1 MNHLSSRPSKYVSPA
16 AGRFTSETAIGSAA
30 DMLSLPEPAI
40 VARVPPQDVNRVI
53 DDRIMPEA
61 FLSHDDGR
69 RVVETACTLI
79 PFYFDS
85 ATRLT
90 SEERLL
96 PFARPDYVCTGSAPT
111 PLPR

>member
-1 MNHLSSRPSKYVSPA
+1 MNHLSSRPSKYVSQA

-69 RVVETACTLI
+69 RVVEIACTLI

-85 ATRLT
+85 ATQLT

-96 PFARPDYVCTGSAPT
+96 PFAGPDYVCTGSAPT